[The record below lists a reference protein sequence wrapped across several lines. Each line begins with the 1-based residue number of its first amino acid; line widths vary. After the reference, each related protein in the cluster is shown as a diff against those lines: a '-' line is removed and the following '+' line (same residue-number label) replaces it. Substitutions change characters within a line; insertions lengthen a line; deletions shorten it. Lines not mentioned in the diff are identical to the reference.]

1 MAVNM
6 LFYGNEPYRL
16 MEKRE
21 ALKRVGNP
29 EMNLC
34 IIGIFDQE
42 TYELAFQMPFL
53 EEKRVIILEME
64 DCKAPELLTSYLKA
78 PAAST
83 NLYIFVNRM
92 DRRSMLAKAFPAERI
107 FELNKYTEK
116 ELDEKI
122 RKSVK
127 EHHKVITD
135 EAREA
140 FKERIRYDQE
150 EVCFFDVQ
158 NELKKL
164 CVLTDY
170 AIDKR
175 LVERAVSRHEKENV
189 FALIQ
194 MIVEQKAEK
203 LFHEAELI
211 IDSKDSNAIQ
221 VLSLLLRSYRI
232 SMKAALLGSSGEKD
246 IGVHPKAV
254 IRMPKEACMVSMDC
268 IQEVIDGIKAGK
280 YQEQEGLILCLSKL
294 MEYGKEAGKSC

>member
-21 ALKRVGNP
+21 ALKKVRNP

-34 IIGIFDQE
+34 ITDVFDQE

-53 EEKRVIILEME
+53 EKERVIILEME
-64 DCKAPELLTSYLKA
+64 GCSDSELLVSYLREPA
-78 PAAST
+78 PTT
-83 NLYIFVNRM
+83 NLYVFVNHM
-92 DRRSMLAKAFPAERI
+92 DRRSMLAKAFPAEGI

-122 RKSVK
+122 RESVR

-135 EAREA
+135 EAREG
-140 FKERIRYDQE
+140 FKERIQYNQD
-150 EVCFFDVQ
+150 EVCFFDVR

-164 CVLTDY
+164 CTLTEY
-170 AIDKR
+170 ALDKR
-175 LVERAVSRHEKENV
+175 LVERMVPRREKENV
-189 FALIQ
+189 FALMQ
-194 MIVEQKAEK
+194 MIVEGKAEK
-203 LFHEAELI
+203 LFHEAQLI
-211 IDSKDSNAIQ
+211 IDSKDSNTIQ

-232 SMKAALLGSSGEKD
+232 SMKAALLGSAREKD
-246 IGVHPKAV
+246 IGVHPKAI
-254 IRMPKEACMVSMDC
+254 IRMPRKVSLKSMDC

-280 YQEQEGLILCLSKL
+280 YKEQEGLILCLSKL
-294 MEYGKEAGKSC
+294 MEYGRKENKSC

>member
-21 ALKRVGNP
+21 ALKKVDNP
-29 EMNLC
+29 EMNLY
-34 IIGIFDQE
+34 ITDVFDQE

-53 EEKRVIILEME
+53 EEKRVIIVEME
-64 DCKAPELLTSYLKA
+64 GCSDAELLVNYLKEPA
-78 PAAST
+78 PTT
-83 NLYIFVNRM
+83 NLYVFLNHI
-92 DRRSMLAKAFPAERI
+92 DRRSVLVKAFPAEGI

-122 RKSVK
+122 RECVK

-140 FKERIRYDQE
+140 YKERIQYHND
-150 EVCFFDVQ
+150 EVCFFDVR
-158 NELKKL
+158 NELRKL
-164 CVLTDY
+164 CALTNY

-175 LVERAVSRHEKENV
+175 LVERMIPRREKENV
-189 FALIQ
+189 FVLMQ
-194 MIVEQKAEK
+194 MIMAQKAEK

-211 IDSKDSNAIQ
+211 IDSKDSNTIQ

-232 SMKAALLGSSGEKD
+232 SMKADLLGRAREKD
-246 IGVHPKAV
+246 IGVHPKAI
-254 IRMPKEACMVSMDC
+254 IRMSRKVCLKSMDC
-268 IQEVIDGIKAGK
+268 IQEVIDGIKEGK
-280 YQEQEGLILCLSKL
+280 YREQEGLILCLSKL
-294 MEYGKEAGKSC
+294 MEYGKEADISC